1 MWKVRFTDAFR
12 TTKCVRKTHYFP
24 NSITKNS
31 PREAVK
37 IPVGTN
43 MLEKR
48 SEKLGDHDSR
58 LSRHNSQIP
67 CYFWT
72 WFCLAGNSNS
82 ICIRQ
87 CSQWAWSKIS
97 HQSVVGGH
105 LFIYIDSAMCTVHH
119 QDAVIFFSVSHIVSF
134 LSDFRNAA
142 RFSVETFRQSS
153 KGTRAQK

>member
-1 MWKVRFTDAFR
+1 MIFLFILKFKNGFFLEKKTGIFPSNGTNNNNFIVLKVRFTDAFR

-67 CYFWT
+67 CYF
-72 WFCLAGNSNS
+72 
-82 ICIRQ
+82 
-87 CSQWAWSKIS
+87 
-97 HQSVVGGH
+97 
-105 LFIYIDSAMCTVHH
+105 
-119 QDAVIFFSVSHIVSF
+119 
-134 LSDFRNAA
+134 
-142 RFSVETFRQSS
+142 
-153 KGTRAQK
+153 